1 MGYLYLAISK
11 FCGAAKMAAMKNCG
25 NADDS
30 TGTSVKVNAV
40 RSGIILVVSVI
51 VFAVSR
57 AATADGVWIAALSG
71 VSNALNM
78 LSWLVCATAVSLC
91 IVETFVM
98 IGSVVFPLVLS
109 PLLYAGETVSA
120 AQWAGA
126 GVILAAVVLFC
137 VGRDVKFGK
146 KGIVWIAVCTLS
158 SAGCNVTAKLYA
170 VRAGSEYV
178 AFFNLVTFVIVFAFF
193 AVVAAITVLKNR
205 KKTDSAADS
214 EPAADSGRAADSGPV
229 EYSGRAADSE
239 RAEEKDPQPREF
251 FGLPKRTYFR
261 IAIAAVGMYATNY
274 FMTLAAG
281 ALPSGVLYPL
291 SYGAG
296 FVLTAIMDTVFFKQ
310 KLTLPRAVATVLA
323 VVGAVLTAL

>member
-11 FCGAAKMAAMKNCG
+11 FCGATKMAAMKNCG

-51 VFAVSR
+51 VFVVSR
-57 AATADGVWIAALSG
+57 AATADGMWIAALSG

-98 IGSVVFPLVLS
+98 IGSVVFPLALS

-126 GVILAAVVLFC
+126 GVILVAVVLFC

-193 AVVAAITVLKNR
+193 VVVAAITVLKNR

-214 EPAADSGRAADSGPV
+214 EPVDDSG
-229 EYSGRAADSE
+229 

-323 VVGAVLTAL
+323 VAGAVLTAL

>member
-1 MGYLYLAISK
+1 
-11 FCGAAKMAAMKNCG
+11 MAAMKNCG

-98 IGSVVFPLVLS
+98 IGSVVFPLALS

-120 AQWAGA
+120 MQWAGA

-205 KKTDSAADS
+205 KKMGPAADS
-214 EPAADSGRAADSGPV
+214 EPVEDSGRAADSG
-229 EYSGRAADSE
+229 

-323 VVGAVLTAL
+323 VAGAVLTAI

>member
-98 IGSVVFPLVLS
+98 IGSVVFPLALS

-178 AFFNLVTFVIVFAFF
+178 AFFNLVTFVIVFAFL

-205 KKTDSAADS
+205 KKTELAADS
-214 EPAADSGRAADSGPV
+214 EPVENSG
-229 EYSGRAADSE
+229 
-239 RAEEKDPQPREF
+239 RAEEKDPQSREF

-323 VVGAVLTAL
+323 VAGAVLTAI

>member
-51 VFAVSR
+51 VFVVSR
-57 AATADGVWIAALSG
+57 AVTADGVWIAALSG

-98 IGSVVFPLVLS
+98 IGSVVFPLALS

-205 KKTDSAADS
+205 KKTNPAADS
-214 EPAADSGRAADSGPV
+214 EPVEDSGCAVDSG
-229 EYSGRAADSE
+229 

-323 VVGAVLTAL
+323 VAGAVLTAI

>member
-51 VFAVSR
+51 VFVVSR

-98 IGSVVFPLVLS
+98 IGSVVFPLALS

-205 KKTDSAADS
+205 KKTDPVADS
-214 EPAADSGRAADSGPV
+214 EPVEDSG
-229 EYSGRAADSE
+229 

-323 VVGAVLTAL
+323 VAGAVLTAI

>member
-98 IGSVVFPLVLS
+98 IGSVVFPLALS

-205 KKTDSAADS
+205 KKTDSAAD
-214 EPAADSGRAADSGPV
+214 PGLDAP
-229 EYSGRAADSE
+229 
-239 RAEEKDPQPREF
+239 AEEKDPQPREF

-323 VVGAVLTAL
+323 VAGAVLTAL

>member
-98 IGSVVFPLVLS
+98 IGSVVFPLALS

-205 KKTDSAADS
+205 KKTD
-214 EPAADSGRAADSGPV
+214 PAADSGPV
-229 EYSGRAADSE
+229 EYSG

-323 VVGAVLTAL
+323 VAGAVLTAL

>member
-1 MGYLYLAISK
+1 
-11 FCGAAKMAAMKNCG
+11 MAAMKNCG
-25 NADDS
+25 NADDL
-30 TGTSVKVNAV
+30 TGTSVKVNVV

-98 IGSVVFPLVLS
+98 IGSVVLPLALS

-178 AFFNLVTFVIVFAFF
+178 AFFNLVTFVIVFTFF

-205 KKTDSAADS
+205 KITD
-214 EPAADSGRAADSGPV
+214 PAADSGPV
-229 EYSGRAADSE
+229 EYSG

-296 FVLTAIMDTVFFKQ
+296 FVLTAIMDIVFFKQ

-323 VVGAVLTAL
+323 VAGAVLTAL

>member
-98 IGSVVFPLVLS
+98 IGSVVFPLALS

-214 EPAADSGRAADSGPV
+214 GPVEDSGRAADSGP
-229 EYSGRAADSE
+229 
-239 RAEEKDPQPREF
+239 AEEKDPQPREF

-323 VVGAVLTAL
+323 VAGAVLTAI

>member
-98 IGSVVFPLVLS
+98 IGSVVFPLALS

-120 AQWAGA
+120 AQWAGS

-205 KKTDSAADS
+205 KKTDPVADSEHVADS
-214 EPAADSGRAADSGPV
+214 EPVEDSG
-229 EYSGRAADSE
+229 
-239 RAEEKDPQPREF
+239 RAEEKDPQTREF

-323 VVGAVLTAL
+323 VAGAVLTAI

>member
-11 FCGAAKMAAMKNCG
+11 FCGAAKMDAMKNCG

-98 IGSVVFPLVLS
+98 IGSVVFPLALS

-120 AQWAGA
+120 AQWAGS

-158 SAGCNVTAKLYA
+158 SAGCNVTAKLYV

-205 KKTDSAADS
+205 KKTDPAADS
-214 EPAADSGRAADSGPV
+214 EPVEDSGRAADSGRV
-229 EYSGRAADSE
+229 
-239 RAEEKDPQPREF
+239 EEKDPQPREF

-323 VVGAVLTAL
+323 VAGAVLTAI

>member
-98 IGSVVFPLVLS
+98 IGSVVFPLALS

-214 EPAADSGRAADSGPV
+214 EHV
-229 EYSGRAADSE
+229 EDSE
-239 RAEEKDPQPREF
+239 RAEEKDPQSREF

-310 KLTLPRAVATVLA
+310 KLTLPRAVATVFA
-323 VVGAVLTAL
+323 VVGAVLTAI

>member
-40 RSGIILVVSVI
+40 RSGIILAVSVI

-98 IGSVVFPLVLS
+98 IGSVVFPLALS

-193 AVVAAITVLKNR
+193 AVVAAITVLKNS

-214 EPAADSGRAADSGPV
+214 EPVENSG
-229 EYSGRAADSE
+229 
-239 RAEEKDPQPREF
+239 RAEEKNPQPREF

-323 VVGAVLTAL
+323 VVGAVLTAI

>member
-98 IGSVVFPLVLS
+98 IGSVVVPLALS

-178 AFFNLVTFVIVFAFF
+178 AFLNLVTFVIVFAFF

-214 EPAADSGRAADSGPV
+214 EPVEDSG
-229 EYSGRAADSE
+229 

-281 ALPSGVLYPL
+281 ALTSGVLYPL

-323 VVGAVLTAL
+323 VVGAVLTAI

>member
-98 IGSVVFPLVLS
+98 IGSVVFPLALS

-126 GVILAAVVLFC
+126 GVILVAVVLFC

-205 KKTDSAADS
+205 KKTEPAADS
-214 EPAADSGRAADSGPV
+214 EPVEDSG
-229 EYSGRAADSE
+229 

-323 VVGAVLTAL
+323 VAGAVLTAL

>member
-98 IGSVVFPLVLS
+98 IGSVVFPLALS

-120 AQWAGA
+120 TQWAGA

-178 AFFNLVTFVIVFAFF
+178 AFFNLVTFVIVFTFF

-214 EPAADSGRAADSGPV
+214 GPV
-229 EYSGRAADSE
+229 EDSG

-323 VVGAVLTAL
+323 VAGAVLTAL

>member
-98 IGSVVFPLVLS
+98 IGSVVLPLALS

-193 AVVAAITVLKNR
+193 AVVAAITVLKDR
-205 KKTDSAADS
+205 KKTEPAADS
-214 EPAADSGRAADSGPV
+214 EPVEDSG
-229 EYSGRAADSE
+229 

-323 VVGAVLTAL
+323 VAGAVLTAI

>member
-98 IGSVVFPLVLS
+98 IGSVVFPLALS

-205 KKTDSAADS
+205 KKTD
-214 EPAADSGRAADSGPV
+214 PAADSGRA
-229 EYSGRAADSE
+229 
-239 RAEEKDPQPREF
+239 EEKDPQSREF
-251 FGLPKRTYFR
+251 FGLPKKTYFR

-323 VVGAVLTAL
+323 VAGAVLTAI

>member
-51 VFAVSR
+51 VFVVSR
-57 AATADGVWIAALSG
+57 AATADGMWIAALSG

-98 IGSVVFPLVLS
+98 IGSVVFPLALS

-170 VRAGSEYV
+170 VRVGSEYV

-214 EPAADSGRAADSGPV
+214 EPVDDSG
-229 EYSGRAADSE
+229 
-239 RAEEKDPQPREF
+239 RAEEKDSQPREF

-323 VVGAVLTAL
+323 VAGAVLTAI

>member
-98 IGSVVFPLVLS
+98 IGSVVFPLALS
-109 PLLYAGETVSA
+109 PLLYAGEIVSA

-205 KKTDSAADS
+205 KKTDPAADS
-214 EPAADSGRAADSGPV
+214 EPVEDSG
-229 EYSGRAADSE
+229 

-323 VVGAVLTAL
+323 VVGAVLTAI

>member
-51 VFAVSR
+51 VFVVSR
-57 AATADGVWIAALSG
+57 AATADGMWIAALSG

-98 IGSVVFPLVLS
+98 IGSVVFPLALS

-205 KKTDSAADS
+205 KKTDPAADS
-214 EPAADSGRAADSGPV
+214 EPVEDSGRAADSG
-229 EYSGRAADSE
+229 

-323 VVGAVLTAL
+323 VAGAVLTAL

>member
-98 IGSVVFPLVLS
+98 IGSVVFPLALS

-137 VGRDVKFGK
+137 VGREVKFGK

-205 KKTDSAADS
+205 KKTDPAADS
-214 EPAADSGRAADSGPV
+214 EPVEDSG
-229 EYSGRAADSE
+229 

-310 KLTLPRAVATVLA
+310 KFTIPRAVATVLA
-323 VVGAVLTAL
+323 VAGAVLTAI

>member
-98 IGSVVFPLVLS
+98 IGSVVFPLALS

-137 VGRDVKFGK
+137 VGRNVKFGK

-205 KKTDSAADS
+205 KKTDPAADS
-214 EPAADSGRAADSGPV
+214 EPVEDSG
-229 EYSGRAADSE
+229 

-323 VVGAVLTAL
+323 VAGAVLTAL

>member
-30 TGTSVKVNAV
+30 MGTSVKVNAV

-98 IGSVVFPLVLS
+98 IGSVVFPLALS
-109 PLLYAGETVSA
+109 PLLYADETVSA

-126 GVILAAVVLFC
+126 GVILVAVVLFC

-214 EPAADSGRAADSGPV
+214 EPAADSGRA
-229 EYSGRAADSE
+229 
-239 RAEEKDPQPREF
+239 EEKDPQPREF

-261 IAIAAVGMYATNY
+261 IVIAAVGMYATNY

-323 VVGAVLTAL
+323 VAGAVLTAI

>member
-11 FCGAAKMAAMKNCG
+11 FCGATKMAAMKNCG

-51 VFAVSR
+51 VFVVSR
-57 AATADGVWIAALSG
+57 AATADGMWIAALSG

-98 IGSVVFPLVLS
+98 IGSVVFPLALS

-205 KKTDSAADS
+205 KKTDPAADS
-214 EPAADSGRAADSGPV
+214 ESVEDSG
-229 EYSGRAADSE
+229 
-239 RAEEKDPQPREF
+239 RAEEKDSQPREF

-323 VVGAVLTAL
+323 VAGAVLTAI

>member
-57 AATADGVWIAALSG
+57 AATADGAWIAALSG

-98 IGSVVFPLVLS
+98 IGSVVFPLALS

-193 AVVAAITVLKNR
+193 AVVAAIAVLKNR
-205 KKTDSAADS
+205 KKTDPVADS
-214 EPAADSGRAADSGPV
+214 EPV
-229 EYSGRAADSE
+229 EDSGRAADSE
-239 RAEEKDPQPREF
+239 RAEEKDPQSREF

-281 ALPSGVLYPL
+281 ALPSGMLYPL

-323 VVGAVLTAL
+323 VAGAVLTAL

>member
-11 FCGAAKMAAMKNCG
+11 FCGATKMAAMKNCG

-51 VFAVSR
+51 VFVVSR
-57 AATADGVWIAALSG
+57 AATADGMWIAALSG

-98 IGSVVFPLVLS
+98 IGSVVFPLALS

-126 GVILAAVVLFC
+126 GVILAAVELFC

-205 KKTDSAADS
+205 KKTDPAADS
-214 EPAADSGRAADSGPV
+214 ESVEDSG
-229 EYSGRAADSE
+229 
-239 RAEEKDPQPREF
+239 RAEEKDSQPREF

-323 VVGAVLTAL
+323 VAGAVLTAI

>member
-98 IGSVVFPLVLS
+98 IGSVVFPLALS

-214 EPAADSGRAADSGPV
+214 G
-229 EYSGRAADSE
+229 

-323 VVGAVLTAL
+323 VAGAVLTAI

>member
-51 VFAVSR
+51 VFVVSR
-57 AATADGVWIAALSG
+57 AVTADGVWIAALSG

-98 IGSVVFPLVLS
+98 IGSVVFPLALS

-205 KKTDSAADS
+205 KKTDPTADS
-214 EPAADSGRAADSGPV
+214 EPVEDSG
-229 EYSGRAADSE
+229 
-239 RAEEKDPQPREF
+239 RAEEKDPQSREF

-323 VVGAVLTAL
+323 VAGAVLTAI

>member
-98 IGSVVFPLVLS
+98 IGSVVFPLALS

-126 GVILAAVVLFC
+126 GVILVAVVLFC

-205 KKTDSAADS
+205 KKTDPAADS
-214 EPAADSGRAADSGPV
+214 EPVEDSGRAADSG
-229 EYSGRAADSE
+229 

-323 VVGAVLTAL
+323 VAGAVLTAL

>member
-11 FCGAAKMAAMKNCG
+11 FCGAAKMAAMKNCC

-57 AATADGVWIAALSG
+57 AATADGMWIAALSG

-98 IGSVVFPLVLS
+98 IGSVVFPLALS

-126 GVILAAVVLFC
+126 GVILVAVVLFC

-170 VRAGSEYV
+170 VRVGSEYV

-205 KKTDSAADS
+205 KKTDPAADS
-214 EPAADSGRAADSGPV
+214 EPVEDSG
-229 EYSGRAADSE
+229 
-239 RAEEKDPQPREF
+239 RAEEKDPQSREF

-296 FVLTAIMDTVFFKQ
+296 FVLTAIMDTIFFKQ

-323 VVGAVLTAL
+323 VAGAVLTAL

>member
-11 FCGAAKMAAMKNCG
+11 FCGAAQNGCDEKLRQCGRFDGYERKGQRRPVGYHSRRKRYSVRRKSRGNRGRSVDCGVKRRFKRSEYAQMARVRNRRFALVSSNVRY
-25 NADDS
+25 DR
-30 TGTSVKVNAV
+30 V
-40 RSGIILVVSVI
+40 RSCFRLRCRR
-51 VFAVSR
+51 FYTR
-57 AATADGVWIAALSG
+57 AK
-71 VSNALNM
+71 
-78 LSWLVCATAVSLC
+78 
-91 IVETFVM
+91 
-98 IGSVVFPLVLS
+98 P
-109 PLLYAGETVSA
+109 VSA
-120 AQWAGA
+120 TQWAGA

-178 AFFNLVTFVIVFAFF
+178 AFFNLVTFVIVFTFF

-214 EPAADSGRAADSGPV
+214 GPV
-229 EYSGRAADSE
+229 EYSGRAADSGH
-239 RAEEKDPQPREF
+239 AEEKDPQPREF

-323 VVGAVLTAL
+323 VAGAVLTAL

>member
-1 MGYLYLAISK
+1 
-11 FCGAAKMAAMKNCG
+11 MAAMKNCG

-98 IGSVVFPLVLS
+98 IGSVVFPLALS

-120 AQWAGA
+120 TQWAGA

-178 AFFNLVTFVIVFAFF
+178 AFFNLVTFVIVFTFF

-214 EPAADSGRAADSGPV
+214 GPV
-229 EYSGRAADSE
+229 EYSGRAADSGH
-239 RAEEKDPQPREF
+239 AEEKDPQPREF

-274 FMTLAAG
+274 FMERLRRARSRPACFIR
-281 ALPSGVLYPL
+281 S
-291 SYGAG
+291 
-296 FVLTAIMDTVFFKQ
+296 LTARDSS
-310 KLTLPRAVATVLA
+310 LPQLWIPYFSNKNSPFREPSPPSSPSPAQYLRRCSENIKSKKS
-323 VVGAVLTAL
+323 LKSLKFC

>member
-30 TGTSVKVNAV
+30 AGTSVKVNAV

-98 IGSVVFPLVLS
+98 IGSVVFPLALS
-109 PLLYAGETVSA
+109 PLLYADETVSA

-126 GVILAAVVLFC
+126 GVILVAVVLFC

-205 KKTDSAADS
+205 KKTDPAADS
-214 EPAADSGRAADSGPV
+214 EPVGDPGLNAP
-229 EYSGRAADSE
+229 
-239 RAEEKDPQPREF
+239 AEEKDPQPREF

-281 ALPSGVLYPL
+281 TLPSGVLYPL

-323 VVGAVLTAL
+323 VTGAVLTAI

>member
-98 IGSVVFPLVLS
+98 IGSVVFPLALS

-120 AQWAGA
+120 TKWAGA

-178 AFFNLVTFVIVFAFF
+178 AFFNLVTFVIVFTFF

-214 EPAADSGRAADSGPV
+214 GPV
-229 EYSGRAADSE
+229 EDSG

-323 VVGAVLTAL
+323 VAGAVLTAL